1 MRIELDASIPIRQ
14 FSKAI
19 HKTPEEVENSLR
31 TRGKIV
37 TSGDGM
43 KVDQAIW
50 IAEQEGFQVRVLI
63 HGKEDT
69 LSIEP
74 EKKPMLQVRPP
85 VVTVMGHVDHGKTV
99 LLDAIRHTN
108 LASQEPGA
116 ITQHIGAYRI
126 HLPTGDITFLDTPG
140 HEAFA
145 AMRAR
150 GAQVTDI
157 VVLVVAADEGVK
169 PQTIEALHHAQAG
182 RVPIIVAANKID
194 KPEANPI
201 RVREELARYGLI
213 PEEWQGDTIYVDI
226 SAKHHKN
233 LDKLLE
239 MILLLAEIM
248 ELKADPKRMA
258 RGTVLESRIDP
269 QLGSTATVLIQD
281 GTLRLRDFFVCGQTF
296 GRVRLMMNE
305 WGKRVK
311 TAPPSTPVQ
320 ISSFSGVPKA
330 GDLFLVISGE
340 REAKKVADLIGREE
354 QEAERVKRPSTLKEV
369 QRQVQKEAIPELP
382 VVLKVDVYGSLQ
394 PIVQSLNNIAIPG
407 TRITIAHSGVGAI
420 NESDVLL
427 ASAGHGLII
436 GFNVKA
442 DSKAELLAQQ
452 EGVEIRLYNVIY
464 ELINE
469 AANLAQGLVIPRY
482 REEIIGR
489 GEVIK
494 VFHVPRAGT
503 VAGCLVQEGKFIRG
517 YQARVIRKGIVLHT
531 SRIVSLKHF
540 DQFVDEIDKGNT
552 CGIMLSGGFTR
563 YQTKDHIEVF
573 TREEIPPERIE
584 EGNKLPV

>member
-1 MRIELDASIPIRQ
+1 MRIELESSIPIRQ
-14 FSKAI
+14 LSKAI

-31 TRGKIV
+31 ARGKIIA
-37 TSGDGM
+37 SGDGM

-99 LLDAIRHTN
+99 LLDAIRHTDI
-108 LASQEPGA
+108 ASREPGA
-116 ITQHIGAYRI
+116 ITQHIGAYRV
-126 HLPTGDITFLDTPG
+126 HLAGGDIAFLDTPG

-169 PQTIEALHHAQAG
+169 PQTVEAIRHAQAAH
-182 RVPIIVAANKID
+182 VPIIVAVNKID
-194 KPEANPI
+194 KPEANPSL
-201 RVREELARYGLI
+201 VREELARYGLI
-213 PEEWQGDTIYVDI
+213 TEEWQGDTIYVDI

-233 LDKLLE
+233 LDQLLE

-248 ELKADPKRMA
+248 ELKADPQRMA
-258 RGTVLESRIDP
+258 RGTVLESKIDP

-305 WGKRVK
+305 WGMRIKM
-311 TAPPSTPVQ
+311 APPSTPVQ
-320 ISSFSGVPKA
+320 ISSFSGVPAA
-330 GDLFLVISGE
+330 GDPFLAISGE
-340 REAKKVADLIGREE
+340 KEAKKVADLLSR
-354 QEAERVKRPSTLKEV
+354 QDQDTERVKRPSTLKEL
-369 QRQVQKEAIPELP
+369 QRQIQKEAIPELP

-394 PIVQSLNNIAIPG
+394 PIVQSLNTIMIPG

-420 NESDVLL
+420 SESDVLL
-427 ASAGHGLII
+427 ASASRGLII

-452 EGVEIRLYNVIY
+452 EGVEIRLHSIIY
-464 ELINE
+464 ELIDE
-469 AANLAQGLVIPRY
+469 AANLAQGLVVPRY
-482 REEIIGR
+482 REEITGR
-489 GEVIK
+489 GQVIRT
-494 VFHVPRAGT
+494 FHVPKVGT
-503 VAGCLVQEGKFIRG
+503 VAGCLVLEGKFIKG

-531 SRIVSLKHF
+531 SGIISLKHF
-540 DQFVDEIDKGNT
+540 DQLVDEIGQGNT
-552 CGIMLSGGFTR
+552 CGMVLSGGFTR
-563 YQTKDHIEVF
+563 YQTKDQIEVF
-573 TREEIPPERIE
+573 TREEIPWERRKE
-584 EGNKLPV
+584 EE

>member
-1 MRIELDASIPIRQ
+1 MRIELEPSIPIRQ
-14 FSKAI
+14 LSKAI

-31 TRGKIV
+31 TMGKIV
-37 TSGDGM
+37 TIGNGM
-43 KVDQAIW
+43 KIDQAIW
-50 IAEQEGFQVRVLI
+50 IAEQEGFQVEILS
-63 HGKEDT
+63 HGKEYIM
-69 LSIEP
+69 SIEP
-74 EKKPMLQVRPP
+74 EKKLMVQSRPP

-126 HLPTGDITFLDTPG
+126 QHAGGDIAFLDTPG
-140 HEAFA
+140 HEAFTA
-145 AMRAR
+145 IRAR

-169 PQTIEALHHAQAG
+169 PQTVEAIHHAQAAH
-182 RVPIIVAANKID
+182 VPIIVAANKID
-194 KPEANPI
+194 KPEANPG

-226 SAKHHKN
+226 SAKHHQN

-248 ELKADPKRMA
+248 ELKADPQRMA
-258 RGTVLESRIDP
+258 RGTVLESKIDP
-269 QLGSTATVLIQD
+269 QLGFTATVLVQD

-305 WGKRVK
+305 WGIRIKMA
-311 TAPPSTPVQ
+311 TPSTPVQ
-320 ISSFSGVPKA
+320 ISSFSGVPRA
-330 GDLFLVISGE
+330 GDPFLVISGE
-340 REAKKVADLIGREE
+340 KEAKKVADLIGRQD
-354 QEAERVKRPSTLKEV
+354 QETERIKRPSTLKEL

-382 VVLKVDVYGSLQ
+382 IVLKVDVYGSLQ
-394 PIVQSLNNIAIPG
+394 PIAQSLNHIVIPG
-407 TRITIAHSGVGAI
+407 TRLTIAHSGVGAI

-427 ASAGHGLII
+427 ASASRGLII

-452 EGVEIRLYNVIY
+452 EGVEIRLHSIIY

-469 AANLAQGLVIPRY
+469 AANLAQGLVVPQY

-489 GEVIK
+489 GEVIRI
-494 VFHVPRAGT
+494 FHVPRVGT
-503 VAGCLVQEGKFIRG
+503 VAGCRVQGGKFIKG

-531 SRIVSLKHF
+531 SGIISLKHY
-540 DQFVDEIDKGNT
+540 DQFVDELGQGDA
-552 CGIMLSGGFTR
+552 CGIVLSGGFTR
-563 YQTKDHIEVF
+563 YRNKDQIEVF
-573 TREEIPPERIE
+573 TREEIPWERTE
-584 EGNKLPV
+584 ES

>member
-1 MRIELDASIPIRQ
+1 MRIELESSIPIRQ
-14 FSKAI
+14 LSKAI
-19 HKTPEEVENSLR
+19 HKTTQEVENSLR
-31 TRGKIV
+31 TMGKAV
-37 TSGDGM
+37 SAGDGM

-50 IAEQEGFQVRVLI
+50 IAEQEGFEVRILI
-63 HGKEDT
+63 HGQEDT

-74 EKKPMLQVRPP
+74 ERKAILQGRPA

-99 LLDAIRHTN
+99 LLDALRHTN

-126 HLPTGDITFLDTPG
+126 HLPGGDITFLDTPG

-169 PQTIEALHHAQAG
+169 PQTVEAIHHALTAH
-182 RVPIIVAANKID
+182 VPIIVAANKID
-194 KPEANPI
+194 KPQANPL
-201 RVREELARYGLI
+201 RVREELAGYGLI
-213 PEEWQGDTIYVDI
+213 PEEWQGNTIYVDI

-248 ELKADPKRMA
+248 ELKADPQRMA
-258 RGTVLESRIDP
+258 RGTVLESKIDP
-269 QLGSTATVLIQD
+269 QLGPTATVLVQD

-305 WGKRVK
+305 WGMRIKV
-311 TAPPSTPVQ
+311 APPSAPVQ
-320 ISSFSGVPKA
+320 VSSFSGVPRA

-340 REAKKVADLIGREE
+340 KEAKKVADLIGKI
-354 QEAERVKRPSTLKEV
+354 QETARIKRPSTLKEL
-369 QRQVQKEAIPELP
+369 QRQVRKEAIPELP
-382 VVLKVDVYGSLQ
+382 IVLKVDVYGSLQ
-394 PIVQSLNNIAIPG
+394 PIVQSLNNIVIPG

-427 ASAGHGLII
+427 ASASRGLII

-442 DSKAELLAQQ
+442 DSKAEILAHQ
-452 EGVEIRLYNVIY
+452 EGVEIRLHSIIY

-469 AANLAQGLVIPRY
+469 AANLARGLVVPQY

-489 GEVIK
+489 GEVIRI
-494 VFHVPRAGT
+494 FHIPRVGT
-503 VAGCLVQEGKFIRG
+503 VAGCLVQEGKFIKG

-531 SRIVSLKHF
+531 SKIISLKHY
-540 DQFVDEIDKGNT
+540 DQFMDEIGQGDT
-552 CGIMLSGGFTR
+552 CGMVLSGGFTR
-563 YQTKDHIEVF
+563 YRNKDQIEVF
-573 TREEIPPERIE
+573 IREEIPRERSE
-584 EGNKLPV
+584 ERL

>member
-1 MRIELDASIPIRQ
+1 MRIELESSIPIRQ
-14 FSKAI
+14 LSKAI

-31 TRGKIV
+31 TMGKTIF
-37 TSGDGM
+37 SGNGM
-43 KVDQAIW
+43 KIDQAIW
-50 IAEQEGFQVRVLI
+50 IAEQEGFEVRIMI

-74 EKKPMLQVRPP
+74 EKKSMVRSRPP

-99 LLDAIRHTN
+99 LLDAVRHTN
-108 LASQEPGA
+108 IASQEPGA
-116 ITQHIGAYRI
+116 ITQHIGAYRL
-126 HLPTGDITFLDTPG
+126 HLTGGDIVFLDTPG

-169 PQTIEALHHAQAG
+169 PQTVEAIHHAQLAH
-182 RVPIIVAANKID
+182 VPIIVAANKID
-194 KPEANPI
+194 RPEANPS
-201 RVREELARYGLI
+201 RVREELAKYGLL

-226 SAKHHKN
+226 SAKYHKN
-233 LDKLLE
+233 LDHLLE

-248 ELKADPKRMA
+248 ELKADPQRMA
-258 RGTVLESRIDP
+258 RGTVLESKIDP
-269 QLGSTATVLIQD
+269 QLGFTATVLIQD

-296 GRVRLMMNE
+296 GRVRLMMNG
-305 WGKRVK
+305 WGKRIK

-320 ISSFSGVPKA
+320 ISSFSGVPRA
-330 GDLFLVISGE
+330 GDPFLVISGE
-340 REAKKVADLIGREE
+340 KEAKKIADLISKLDQQAARIT
-354 QEAERVKRPSTLKEV
+354 RPSTLKEL

-394 PIVQSLNNIAIPG
+394 PIVQSLNNIMIPG

-420 NESDVLL
+420 SESDVLL
-427 ASAGHGLII
+427 ASASRGLII
-436 GFNVKA
+436 GFNVRA

-452 EGVEIRLYNVIY
+452 EGVEIRLHSIIY

-469 AANLAQGLVIPRY
+469 AAHLAQGLVVPQY

-494 VFHVPRAGT
+494 IFHVPKVGT
-503 VAGCLVQEGKFIRG
+503 VAGCLVLQGKFIKG
-517 YQARVIRKGIVLHT
+517 YEARVIRKGIVLHT
-531 SRIVSLKHF
+531 SRIISLKHF
-540 DQFVDEIDKGNT
+540 DQFIDEIDEGNT
-552 CGIMLSGGFTR
+552 CGILLSGGFTR
-563 YQTKDHIEVF
+563 YHVKDQIEIF
-573 TREEIPPERIE
+573 TREQIPWEKSNE
-584 EGNKLPV
+584 KE

>member
-1 MRIELDASIPIRQ
+1 MRIELESSIPIRQ
-14 FSKAI
+14 LSKAI
-19 HKTPEEVENSLR
+19 HKTPQEVENSLR
-31 TRGKIV
+31 TMGKAV
-37 TSGDGM
+37 SAGDGM

-50 IAEQEGFQVRVLI
+50 IAEQEGFQVRILI
-63 HGKEDT
+63 HGREDT

-74 EKKPMLQVRPP
+74 ERKAILQGRPA

-99 LLDAIRHTN
+99 LLDALRHTN

-126 HLPTGDITFLDTPG
+126 HLSGGDITFLDTPG

-169 PQTIEALHHAQAG
+169 PQTVEAIHHALTAH
-182 RVPIIVAANKID
+182 VPIIVAANKID
-194 KPEANPI
+194 KPQANPL
-201 RVREELARYGLI
+201 RVREELAGYGLI
-213 PEEWQGDTIYVDI
+213 PEEWQGNTIYVDI

-248 ELKADPKRMA
+248 ELKADPQRMA
-258 RGTVLESRIDP
+258 RGTVLESKIDP
-269 QLGSTATVLIQD
+269 QLGPTATVLVQD

-305 WGKRVK
+305 WGMRIKV
-311 TAPPSTPVQ
+311 APPSTPVQ
-320 ISSFSGVPKA
+320 VSSFSGVPRA

-340 REAKKVADLIGREE
+340 KEAKKVADLIGKV
-354 QEAERVKRPSTLKEV
+354 QETARIKRPSTLKEL
-369 QRQVQKEAIPELP
+369 QRQVLSEALPELP
-382 VVLKVDVYGSLQ
+382 IVLKVDVYGSLQ
-394 PIVQSLNNIAIPG
+394 PIVQSLNNIVIPG

-420 NESDVLL
+420 SESDVLL
-427 ASAGHGLII
+427 ASASRGSII

-442 DSKAELLAQQ
+442 DSKAEILAHH
-452 EGVEIRLYNVIY
+452 EGVEIRLHSIIY

-469 AANLAQGLVIPRY
+469 AANLARGLVVPQY
-482 REEIIGR
+482 REEIVGR
-489 GEVIK
+489 GEVIRI
-494 VFHVPRAGT
+494 FHIPRVGT
-503 VAGCLVQEGKFIRG
+503 VAGCLVQEGKFIKG
-517 YQARVIRKGIVLHT
+517 YQARVIRKGIILHT
-531 SRIVSLKHF
+531 SKIVSLKHY
-540 DQFVDEIDKGNT
+540 DQFMDEVGQGDT
-552 CGIMLSGGFTR
+552 CGMVLSGGFTR
-563 YQTKDHIEVF
+563 YRNKDQIEVF
-573 TREEIPPERIE
+573 IREEIPRERSE
-584 EGNKLPV
+584 ERL